1 MSVTQSVYYNHD
13 DLVSFATDIT
23 TPLHT
28 RQHWEW
34 SGSPDATSGDLF
46 LAPDA
51 ELLIDDAFNTPLPYT
66 DPSDVNSA
74 SQSVDAFQAFGNDVL
89 WDYLPPVV
97 WSPEL
102 LTTVDTYGLPYFDG
116 DISYTSASGSS
127 TSAMTS
133 TSSPPS
139 SWEDSSASSPSFDA
153 GSPSLPL
160 PGPSRYP
167 SAAGSSRKD
176 TTRARRARSNTFSP
190 VPHTL
195 TSSFLRRARTTT
207 PRNKQVGFAST
218 TQREEH
224 NGWFTCSHCDFLTRR
239 KGDFDR
245 HVRTHFAL
253 SRGPEWV
260 CCGVPEEDA
269 PGHSGEKYEHGG
281 RRMVGGCL
289 KSFSRRDS

>member
-1 MSVTQSVYYNHD
+1 MWKHAAF
-13 DLVSFATDIT
+13 LRL
-23 TPLHT
+23 TPLVPAT
-28 RQHWEW
+28 FEQAP
-34 SGSPDATSGDLF
+34 SPK
-46 LAPDA
+46 
-51 ELLIDDAFNTPLPYT
+51 
-66 DPSDVNSA
+66 V
-74 SQSVDAFQAFGNDVL
+74 
-89 WDYLPPVV
+89 
-97 WSPEL
+97 
-102 LTTVDTYGLPYFDG
+102 
-116 DISYTSASGSS
+116 
-127 TSAMTS
+127 
-133 TSSPPS
+133 
-139 SWEDSSASSPSFDA
+139 A
-153 GSPSLPL
+153 G
-160 PGPSRYP
+160 
-167 SAAGSSRKD
+167 
-176 TTRARRARSNTFSP
+176 RARSNAFSP

-281 RRMVGGCL
+281 RRMKAGCL
-289 KSFSRRDS
+289 RPVHL

>member
-23 TPLHT
+23 TPL
-28 RQHWEW
+28 QHWEW

-133 TSSPPS
+133 TS
-139 SWEDSSASSPSFDA
+139 
-153 GSPSLPL
+153 
-160 PGPSRYP
+160 
-167 SAAGSSRKD
+167 
-176 TTRARRARSNTFSP
+176 RARSNTFSP